1 MIGLEDDGLL
11 ALIND
16 NNDVVGSVSVL
27 EYKKD
32 PKKYKIFTI
41 RVLLVSEENEVI
53 LSSGSFFEGSEYD
66 TEYCTILKYD
76 EDYETALARL
86 CDALPPVEPRFLFR
100 YINKD
105 KYNVKVSLYYARIK
119 SEEAKKYQERV
130 ILYPSEIGTDDLIEN
145 DILFEEIGFLKTN
158 VIPYLNLDI
167 HNNKN

>member
-1 MIGLEDDGLL
+1 MGRL
-11 ALIND
+11 
-16 NNDVVGSVSVL
+16 
-27 EYKKD
+27 
-32 PKKYKIFTI
+32 
-41 RVLLVSEENEVI
+41 
-53 LSSGSFFEGSEYD
+53 YD
-66 TEYCTILKYD
+66 D

-86 CDALPPVEPRFLFR
+86 SDALPPVEPHFLLR

-167 HNNKN
+167 HKNKN